1 MTSGSGFDAQMADQ
15 PDDLPVEPTD
25 GDLESFW
32 VHAITRAKLNP
43 IEAVGGQTDL
53 VSLRPGSFAFG
64 ATRKQANDLAALVL
78 AGMKTATSSYAGAYD
93 LEGESL
99 PTPEDLWIMCDGE
112 GRPRALLRNTR
123 VQRIPFSEVGHEVAE
138 AEGEGDLEKWRADH
152 RAFFAAE
159 AQELGYDFSDDGDV
173 VVEYFEVLFSH

>member
-1 MTSGSGFDAQMADQ
+1 MTNGGE
-15 PDDLPVEPTD
+15 LPVEPNE
-25 GDLESFW
+25 GDLDSFW
-32 VHAITRAKLNP
+32 VRAMTRAKLNP

-64 ATRKQANDLAALVL
+64 YTREQANDLAALVL
-78 AGMKTATSSYAGAYD
+78 AEMKTATSSYAAAYD
-93 LEGESL
+93 VEGEAL

-123 VQRIPFSEVGHEVAE
+123 IQCIPFSEVDDEVAQ

-152 RAFFAAE
+152 YAFFTAE
-159 AQELGYDFSDDGDV
+159 AEELGYDFGIDGDV